1 MITVAVDAMGGDNA
15 PSEIV
20 KGAVNALNARQDV
33 KVALVGLPEVI
44 NRELAEYTYD
54 KGRLDVVPASEVIAT
69 EEPPVNAIRSK
80 KDSSVVVALNLVKKK
95 QADAFVSCGSTGA
108 VLVGGQRCV

>member
-33 KVALVGLPEVI
+33 KVALVLG
-44 NRELAEYTYD
+44 
-54 KGRLDVVPASEVIAT
+54 
-69 EEPPVNAIRSK
+69 
-80 KDSSVVVALNLVKKK
+80 
-95 QADAFVSCGSTGA
+95 F
-108 VLVGGQRCV
+108 GGN